1 MERGLRSQLKIYDD
15 FSMFTPEQ
23 MEELLDKIEIHAGL
37 WNIEELKL
45 IRREEVEPNGT
56 DKETVWRFENCH
68 SQIPR

>member
-56 DKETVWRFENCH
+56 DKETV
-68 SQIPR
+68 